1 MDVQKEENMVG
12 TWYAIAAYVVW
23 GILPLYWK
31 ALKHLVSFGLIWAAL
46 IIYTSSRTRFM
57 KRLQPKAFP

>member
-12 TWYAIAAYVVW
+12 TWYAISAYVAW

-31 ALKHLVSFGLIWAAL
+31 ALKHLVSFSLIWVAL
-46 IIYTSSRTRFM
+46 ILFTSSQVGIM
-57 KRLQPKAFP
+57 KRPQPKAFP